1 MMTMTI
7 TTKKMTTTIDT
18 SSRRSLFRRAL
29 REKILERS
37 TLRQSSLAARIMSL
51 ATWLS
56 PALRHTSRPTAFLR
70 PGMPPK
76 VWPMQT
82 PELVDRIR
90 TVSRTRS
97 QAVCSLA
104 VATLNPTKFQYTSE
118 ARSIGRGQRSR
129 GAACASGTFCVGLF
143 LIPLCG
149 SHVLYAQQP
158 CATQRLELEDLTN
171 QLRALEGLP
180 KLGASPGSTLP
191 KPMQPDSIV
200 PPNTYDPAAI
210 TAWHKAHDAE
220 VAQLTAVLE
229 TKACA
234 LPPPPVPP
242 YPYDLMY
249 SETDDTGVA
258 LDPEWK
264 STMTAPFFSAPD
276 PAQCG
281 GGNPWQSPCTSQQA
295 AINNNKGLCPTG
307 ELGGHANFIPA
318 TYVGRLTWESHSLES
333 QDDDYNFGL
342 LPLIPQSPTPWITA
356 ADDPVAGLH
365 LEFSSDETIDHFH
378 TPWWN
383 SFHAA
388 VDSDDSRSIDNP
400 FGQPRRELVSGT
412 SRALAMIQGN
422 YAIVT
427 GLVGLDCAHSCGAE
441 IHPVW
446 AMAIHVKDDPNDD
459 TWAFFAR
466 NGGNEGY
473 CGSKTEL
480 LNTTTFTFR
489 LPWRPGAT
497 QASIAGQNFLWRGA
511 KTAGG
516 TFDPEPN
523 TGVLISFSLAPPGQG
538 DRMNGE
544 LHLKWAGQPQAEF
557 LSSVVATPSQGPK
570 SAKQD
575 PEDDPEISAA
585 IAFSK
590 LTSQQRALV
599 LQKLPQRD
607 STPDS
612 QVSTLKSAHVQPR
625 LNAPTVTSAPDVRG
639 VQRMQQRV
647 EAIDAAK
654 TTVK

>member
-1 MMTMTI
+1 M
-7 TTKKMTTTIDT
+7 K
-18 SSRRSLFRRAL
+18 SPYCLSRAAL
-29 REKILERS
+29 L
-37 TLRQSSLAARIMSL
+37 
-51 ATWLS
+51 LS
-56 PALRHTSRPTAFLR
+56 VVCA
-70 PGMPPK
+70 
-76 VWPMQT
+76 
-82 PELVDRIR
+82 
-90 TVSRTRS
+90 VS
-97 QAVCSLA
+97 
-104 VATLNPTKFQYTSE
+104 
-118 ARSIGRGQRSR
+118 
-129 GAACASGTFCVGLF
+129 CVN
-143 LIPLCG
+143 
-149 SHVLYAQQP
+149 AQQP
-158 CATQRLELEDLTN
+158 CATQRLELENLTN

-191 KPMQPDSIV
+191 KLMGPNSTV
-200 PPNTYDPAAI
+200 PPTNSDPTAI
-210 TAWHKAHDAE
+210 AAWHKAHDAE
-220 VAQLTAVLE
+220 IAQLTAELA
-229 TKACA
+229 TTACA

-242 YPYDLMY
+242 YPYDLEY
-249 SETDDTGVA
+249 SEIDDTGVA

-264 STMTAPFFSAPD
+264 ATKTAPFYSAPD
-276 PAQCG
+276 PARCG

-295 AINNNKGLCPTG
+295 EINNNKGLCPTG

-378 TPWWN
+378 TPWWK

-400 FGQPRRELVSGT
+400 FGQPRREMVSGT
-412 SRALAMIQGN
+412 SHALAMIQGN

-480 LNTTTFTFR
+480 LNTQSFIFR

-497 QASIAGQNFLWRGA
+497 QANIAGQNFLWRVA

-516 TFDPEPN
+516 TFDPEPG
-523 TGVLISFSLAPPGQG
+523 TGVLVSFSLAPPGQG

-544 LHLKWAGQPQAEF
+544 LHLKWVGQPQPEF
-557 LSSVVATPSQGPK
+557 LANVVVAPSAAPK
-570 SAKQD
+570 SAKED
-575 PEDDPEISAA
+575 PEDDPEIAAA

-590 LTSQQRALV
+590 LSPQQRALV

-607 STPDS
+607 TTPDVA
-612 QVSTLKSAHVQPR
+612 VSTLKSGRVESSPK
-625 LNAPTVTSAPDVRG
+625 APAVLTAPDARG
-639 VQRMQQRV
+639 AERMQQRV
-647 EAIDAAK
+647 EAIAAAK
-654 TTVK
+654 SGTK